1 MTPEYPSE
9 PPLGSALDIGDS
21 SGGEVISLTFIVA
34 HGFLCHQLNA
44 AAGHHI
50 MELVQEQEPAG
61 AKGRDGEGW
70 AGGATGVSGRRSA

>member
-1 MTPEYPSE
+1 M
-9 PPLGSALDIGDS
+9 
-21 SGGEVISLTFIVA
+21 A

-44 AAGHHI
+44 ASSHYI

-70 AGGATGVSGRRSA
+70 KGERNDSWEGLKPQRYLG